1 MALTACRAASNSWA
15 CNLAT
20 AHRAST
26 TRCVVAAPRRTSPSA
41 TAATGAWGSATLR
54 SFRRRLA
61 VVLGEIS
68 RDGVDVF
75 LRDRRAECVDH
86 LVHRRRPA
94 GLVEEAR
101 VHLDVIEAVAGEA
114 LRRLVAARRILQH
127 DLFLLRRRRPGGER
141 EHQCERAHQTIST

>member
-1 MALTACRAASNSWA
+1 AASNSWA

-41 TAATGAWGSATLR
+41 TAATGASGSATLR

-68 RDGVDVF
+68 RDRVDVF
-75 LRDRRAECVDH
+75 LRDRRAEGVDH
-86 LVHRRRPA
+86 LVHRRRPG

-101 VHLDVIEAVAGEA
+101 VHLNVIEAVAGEA
-114 LRRLVAARRILQH
+114 LHRLVAAGGVFQYH
-127 DLFLLRRRRPGGER
+127 FFLDPKSLVER
-141 EHQCERAHQTIST
+141 KHV